1 MCCLRYEHEFYVQQ
15 RKRFPKE
22 GRVVRTSRGD
32 EKVIANDIFR
42 ERVTLRGAD
51 GEVRLLGLEDLRVEL
66 DTAGTGALYPQV
78 AADELF
84 TGSWARVQR
93 RGPGAALVGAVLASG
108 YSVLGHASYLALR
121 PASPGGFALRAGRER
136 GENGSDSGGAAPQDA

>member
-1 MCCLRYEHEFYVQQ
+1 M
-15 RKRFPKE
+15 
-22 GRVVRTSRGD
+22 RTSRGD

-78 AADELF
+78 VADEPETVDIRCDSEEESEL
-84 TGSWARVQR
+84 TSGVDIIVDDETPHSDVTSSAAAVQDDTPASGGTVVAEAARKPHRR
-93 RGPGAALVGAVLASG
+93 RG
-108 YSVLGHASYLALR
+108 R
-121 PASPGGFALRAGRER
+121 RGGRRNRAGRER